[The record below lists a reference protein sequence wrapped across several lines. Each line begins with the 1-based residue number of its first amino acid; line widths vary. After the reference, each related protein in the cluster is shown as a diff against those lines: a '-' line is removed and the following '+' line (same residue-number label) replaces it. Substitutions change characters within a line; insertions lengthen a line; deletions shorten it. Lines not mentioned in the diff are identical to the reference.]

1 MSRGHLSMRKIKE
14 ILRLRWECQC
24 SYHVIASSVSA
35 SSSTVSECVRR
46 AKAASLSWPLP
57 EELDDIQLE
66 ALLYPPIMRT
76 HPEDAGEIDWA
87 TIDKE
92 LKRKHVTLMLLWQE
106 YQTKYPKGIRYSR
119 FCECYRSWKEKL
131 DVWMRQTHKAGEKC
145 FVDYAGM
152 TVPFMIN
159 SNTGEMQEAQIFVA
173 TLGASNFT
181 FCEATQSQQLSDW
194 VQSHV
199 HAFEF
204 FGGVPEMLV
213 PDNLK
218 SGVHKSHRYEPD
230 LNPTYQ
236 EMAMHYGVAV
246 LPARAYTPKDKA
258 KVENA
263 VGQVERRILAPLR
276 DRTFLSLQELNFAIR
291 SLLNALNESAFQK
304 LPGSRQ
310 SQFIE
315 IEKPALK
322 PLPLSRYP
330 FAQWKKARAGVDYHV
345 ELEGHYYSVPF
356 TFKQKELDIRYT
368 THTIEIFYKSKRIAS
383 HSRNI
388 KRGHHTTQH
397 EHMPKNHQ
405 AYAEW
410 TPERIIGW
418 AEKTGRATAELA
430 KIIIKSRQH
439 PQQGFRA
446 CLGIL
451 RFEKSYGKERLEA
464 ACQRALDI
472 GARSYKSVESILKN
486 NLDKT
491 PLVKT
496 EATTI
501 IPTAHENVR
510 GQHYFE

>member
-1 MSRGHLSMRKIKE
+1 MRKIKE

-35 SSSTVSECVRR
+35 SSSTISECIRR

-57 EELDDIQLE
+57 EGLDDLQLE
-66 ALLYPPIMRT
+66 TLLNPPATRIY
-76 HPEDAGEIDWA
+76 PEDAGEIDWVA
-87 TIDKE
+87 IDKE

-106 YQTKYPKGIRYSR
+106 YQAKYPKGIRYSR
-119 FCECYRSWKEKL
+119 FCECYRAWKEKL
-131 DVWMRQTHKAGEKC
+131 EVWMRQTHKAGEKC

-152 TVPFMIN
+152 TVSFMIN
-159 SNTGEMQEAQIFVA
+159 SSTGEMQEAQIFVA

-199 HAFEF
+199 RAFEF
-204 FGGVPEMLV
+204 FDGVPDMLV

-236 EMAMHYGVAV
+236 EMAMHYGVAI
-246 LPARAYTPKDKA
+246 LPARVYTPKDKA

-276 DRTFLSLQELNFAIR
+276 NRTFLSLQELNVAIR
-291 SLLNALNESAFQK
+291 DLLNTLNNSAFQK

-322 PLPLSRYP
+322 PLPLLRYQ
-330 FAQWKKARAGVDYHV
+330 FAQWKKVRAGADYHV

-356 TFKQKELDIRYT
+356 TFKQKELELRYT
-368 THTIEIFYKSKRIAS
+368 AHIVEIFYKSRRIAS
-383 HSRNI
+383 HPRNSR
-388 KRGHHTTQH
+388 RGHHTTQH
-397 EHMPKNHQ
+397 VHMPKRHQ

-410 TPERIIGW
+410 TPERIIRW
-418 AEKTGRATAELA
+418 AEKTGRATAELTE
-430 KIIIKSRQH
+430 IIIRSRQH

-451 RFEKSYGKERLEA
+451 RFEKSVGKERLEA

-486 NLDKT
+486 NLDQK
-491 PLVKT
+491 PLIKT
-496 EATTI
+496 ETTTTC
-501 IPTAHENVR
+501 PSLHENVR
-510 GQHYFE
+510 GQQYFE